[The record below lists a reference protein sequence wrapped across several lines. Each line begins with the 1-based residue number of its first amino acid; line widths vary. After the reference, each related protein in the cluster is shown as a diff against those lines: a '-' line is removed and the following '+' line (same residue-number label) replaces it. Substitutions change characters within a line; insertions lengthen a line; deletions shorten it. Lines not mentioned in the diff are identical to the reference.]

1 MSRPHICGNDE
12 LTITEPTCCEELTCR
27 VDKLEDDMNKCCTE
41 VKQRLDGHDADI
53 ININNDIN
61 DLEQNKVDKVPGM
74 GLSHNDYTDADKN
87 KLAGIEAGAQKN
99 VQPDWNQTNTSAMDY
114 IKNKPSIPVGTIW
127 MYGGAGTPSG
137 SAITPMDGWMI
148 CNGAAVSRTTYASL
162 FNVIGTTYGAGN
174 GTTTFNL
181 PDLRGRVP
189 MGAGTGSGLTA
200 RSIGTQTGVESV
212 TLTAGQSGMPA
223 HTHTYTAPTIGGGAV
238 TNGITGGGITGGIT
252 GGGGTT
258 GGSGQL
264 TTSENGNHRHYTRYK
279 AYWTQ
284 AEDHKTTT
292 LTHHERFGTYSYA
305 AATSDPESDSSY
317 AGTHTHTV
325 ASHTHTI
332 PSHIHNLPNHTHNL
346 PAHSHTLTGGGV
358 GQASAQNAGSAHTN
372 IQPSLALNFI
382 IRVK

>member
-1 MSRPHICGNDE
+1 MCGTDE
-12 LTITEPTCCEELTCR
+12 LNIVEPTCCEELTCR
-27 VDKLEDDMNKCCTE
+27 VDKLEDEMEECCTE

-53 ININNDIN
+53 NQINLDIDN
-61 DLEQNKVDKVPGM
+61 LEQSKVDKVPGM

-87 KLAGIEAGAQKN
+87 KLAGIEAGAQRN

-114 IKNKPSIPVGTIW
+114 IKNKPSIPIGTIW
-127 MYGGAGTPSG
+127 LYGGADTPSG

-148 CNGAAVSRTTYASL
+148 CNGAAVSRTTYAGL
-162 FNVIGTTYGAGN
+162 FNVIGTTFGAGN

-181 PDLRGRVP
+181 PDLRGRAP
-189 MGAGTGSGLTA
+189 IGAGTGSGLTA
-200 RSIGTQTGVESV
+200 RAKGSTVGVESV

-223 HTHTYTAPTIGGGAV
+223 HTHSYTSPTIGGGAV
-238 TNGITGGGITGGIT
+238 TNGITGGARAGAIT
-252 GGGGTT
+252 GGGGTSGAW
-258 GGSGQL
+258 GG
-264 TTSENGNHRHYTRYK
+264 TTSTDGSHRHYTRYK

-284 AEDHKTTT
+284 AEDHKTSE

-317 AGTHTHTV
+317 AGDH
-325 ASHTHTI
+325 SHTI
-332 PSHIHNLPNHTHNL
+332 PSHTHSTPNHTHDLPAHTHNL
-346 PAHSHTLTGGGV
+346 PAHTHTVTGGGV

-372 IQPSLALNFI
+372 MQPSLALNFI